1 LFRRR
6 ARIAV
11 AVAAHPGP
19 EQDHIDALG
28 HVEAIRSGWR
38 AFNRRDFAGAVQYLH
53 PDGQAFPVA
62 RPRHPR
68 EGGNAGL
75 LRGREQVRQF
85 LETVSN
91 AWERVTVQLGE
102 VIVAP
107 DGRLLAIEG
116 WHIHGRDG
124 IEFETMVVTV
134 YAFRDGLVA
143 RLDSFLDRAEAL
155 EALTQSDAAYEPHSM
170 RMAAD
175 GTTRLDSGRLRV

>member
-1 LFRRR
+1 MFRRR
-6 ARIAV
+6 AGKAV
-11 AVAAHPGP
+11 AVAAN
-19 EQDHIDALG
+19 QDCAQDTVDAIEHL
-28 HVEAIRSGWR
+28 EAVRRGWR
-38 AFNRRDFAGAVQYLH
+38 AFNHRDFAGAVQYLH

-62 RPRHPR
+62 RLRQPR

-107 DGRLLAIEG
+107 DGRLLAVEG
-116 WHIHGRDG
+116 WHVQGRDG
-124 IEFETMVVTV
+124 IEVETMVVTV

-143 RLDSFLDRAEAL
+143 RLDSFLDRAKAL
-155 EALTQSDAAYEPHSM
+155 EALTQCDAAD
-170 RMAAD
+170 AA
-175 GTTRLDSGRLRV
+175 